1 MDNSGISLLINSC
14 NPNTTWLNQAL
25 DSAKGFDESQ
35 HKLLFKLIIEMKPKG
50 IDFVLSNS
58 DVDLVKTSF
67 VDYFKEI
74 IICKRSI
81 NCKNPEAKTNE
92 LIISCKP
99 IH

>member
-1 MDNSGISLLINSC
+1 
-14 NPNTTWLNQAL
+14 
-25 DSAKGFDESQ
+25 
-35 HKLLFKLIIEMKPKG
+35 MKPKG